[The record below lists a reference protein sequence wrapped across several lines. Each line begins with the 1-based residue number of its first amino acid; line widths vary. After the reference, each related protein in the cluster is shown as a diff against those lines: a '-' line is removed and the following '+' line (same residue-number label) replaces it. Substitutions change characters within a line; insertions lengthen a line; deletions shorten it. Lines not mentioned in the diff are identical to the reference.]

1 MRPARGFTLVE
12 VLIAASITAVIGV
25 MVAGAFSRAAAARD
39 LAEAQD
45 ERFTGARQALSR
57 MARELSE
64 AFLSEH
70 YDRKR
75 YRDRPTLFRGK
86 DSGERDSLL
95 FATFTHARLM
105 RDAKESDQAVVEYT
119 VEADPALPG
128 EDALWRREKPRID
141 DEPDRGGTR
150 APVLQHLRGFDAQ
163 YWDWKRQEWV
173 REWDTGSV
181 ERKDLL
187 PTLVRLRVTLR
198 MPDGTDRAFS
208 TEARIA
214 IIRPLDF

>member
-1 MRPARGFTLVE
+1 MRARGFTLVE
-12 VLIAASITAVIGV
+12 VLIAATITAVVGV

-45 ERFTGARQALSR
+45 ERFGGARQALTR
-57 MARELSE
+57 MSRELSE

-70 YDRKR
+70 YDHKR
-75 YRDRPTLFRGK
+75 YRERPTVFRGK

-95 FATFTHARLM
+95 FATFTHARLL
-105 RDAKESDQAVVEYT
+105 RDAKESDQALVEYT
-119 VEADPALPG
+119 VDRDPDLPG

-141 DEPDRGGTR
+141 DQPDRGGTR
-150 APVLQHLRGFDAQ
+150 AVVLQHLKGFDVQ

-173 REWDTGSV
+173 NEWDSTSV
-181 ERKDLL
+181 ERKDFL
-187 PTLVRLRVTLR
+187 PTRVRLRVRLQ
-198 MPDGTDRAFS
+198 MPDGRERGFE

-214 IIRPLDF
+214 IVRPLDF